1 MKTNTVEVADDTDS
15 VRMDPN
21 LLSPSTV
28 QHIQDQRDVINL
40 LIAARVGVRQLSW
53 GAAVS
58 SNPRDRERTTQQLK
72 EVSQFLTDLIESN
85 GVL

>member
-1 MKTNTVEVADDTDS
+1 MKPNTIGVADMGNPKIE
-15 VRMDPN
+15 VIPN
-21 LLSPSTV
+21 LL
-28 QHIQDQRDVINL
+28 DVINL

-53 GAAVS
+53 GAVVS

-72 EVSQFLTDLIESN
+72 EVAQFLTELLESN